1 MDRSPSVAMNEV
13 LARTEPVIDRLKH
26 GGGET
31 DLRELRHVLC
41 KLPNEIERY
50 PDINCAAQDLC
61 DAAEALVT
69 DTSAKAHQEGRLRL
83 LCEMHLRFYTGSW
96 RSR

>member
-1 MDRSPSVAMNEV
+1 MMNSPAVSFSKQV
-13 LARTEPVIDRLKH
+13 H
-26 GGGET
+26 
-31 DLRELRHVLC
+31 
-41 KLPNEIERY
+41 Y